1 MGCWSLLGA
10 NSNLIRKGSCSWEGA
25 TCKGVVKLYVDLS
38 GVLKDVGRNG
48 GF

>member
-1 MGCWSLLGA
+1 MTRASALLVEA
-10 NSNLIRKGSCSWEGA
+10 QRFA
-25 TCKGVVKLYVDLS
+25 TPENVDLS